1 MAQTFVE
8 NKICGVCGADVRPNA
23 LFCYNC
29 GGAITVETKA
39 EEKSPE
45 KPFVYKIKK
54 EKVKKEKVKKE
65 PEQTVFDEKTEQ
77 KVIVADAEI
86 KEPEKDKNLEAEPKR
101 ELKSAASLRRK
112 SKSLERKIVEVV
124 WEEHENAPNVWFI
137 SVAVVLAIV
146 AAVILFLAMY
156 LK

>member
-8 NKICGVCGADVRPNA
+8 NKTCGVCGADIRPNA

-29 GGAITVETKA
+29 GGAVTIETKP

-45 KPFVYKIKK
+45 KPFVYK
-54 EKVKKEKVKKE
+54 VKKEKVKKE
-65 PEQTVFDEKTEQ
+65 PEPTVVIEETEQ
-77 KVIVADAEI
+77 TRIVEAAEI
-86 KEPEKDKNLEAEPKR
+86 KESKNGKNLESKQKS

-112 SKSLERKIVEVV
+112 PKTLKRKTVEVV
-124 WEEHENAPNVWFI
+124 WQEHENAPNVWFI
-137 SVAVVLAIV
+137 SVAVVLTII
-146 AAVILFLAMY
+146 AALLLFLAMY